1 MSLSQFRSKT
11 TDDTRV
17 LGVFASVALVVDAGT
32 DAVLSFG
39 RGVLFPTVGDATNK
53 LARAASRVMLF
64 QLVMLSLRLAFERT
78 PLGPMSLPSSPGPR
92 TLSPSRSL
100 FTRSEEEP

>member
-1 MSLSQFRSKT
+1 M
-11 TDDTRV
+11 TDDTSV

-39 RGVLFPTVGDATNK
+39 RGAAFPTAGDPTK
-53 LARAASRVMLF
+53 RLARAASREMLF
-64 QLVMLSLRLAFERT
+64 QLVMLSLRLACDRT
-78 PLGPMSLPSSPGPR
+78 VLVSTSFPSFPGSR
-92 TLSPSRSL
+92 TLSPSLSL